1 MSRLISLKFL
11 FLIFLSFFSESLFAQ
26 ESNFDLSS
34 SASSLENEVD
44 LPVFGDDDKADLN
57 NKDIQNSISL
67 FNITDLVTIFLFFLF
82 FFVCIFLLK
91 KIILNYK
98 KTKNND
104 KSNLIRE
111 LAFYEID
118 NKNSI
123 RIISI
128 LGNVYVFLISS
139 NSAILLREIKRDED
153 LDNLE
158 FELEKANSRS
168 NINSFKSILNKLLHK
183 DKKNEFLLD
192 RSECAELEHDIENSL
207 KSKQD
212 RLKKF

>member
-1 MSRLISLKFL
+1 MSLKFL